1 MKLADISNSAR
12 DYQREQI
19 AAAVLSR
26 RNGSHIDI
34 IGSPVGS
41 GKGFTIGE
49 LMRLGS
55 RPLAVLPN
63 LNLLNQMHQR
73 VSSHLEEDIDVE
85 QAERRV
91 SNSSM
96 HRTRAIVA
104 SAMSIWKDDRWKK
117 FLDRSIWLIDE
128 FHLGNT
134 ERRQKI
140 LKVAADNGVY
150 VVGLTATPFTSKGL
164 PLDNCPTPCY
174 WKTYKD
180 FIDDRWLVPPKITML
195 EPKSYDYTIFDEIT
209 FNEYNCD
216 ELLSEEGT
224 VHEFANAVMQYYNQ
238 EPSAVYVSGVK
249 VLKRLVEVFKR
260 YGVQVSAVWGNQPPE
275 DRQVNMEAFLNGD
288 TKIIVNVGVLSYGWD
303 FPELRNVF
311 GCAPTRSLSNMEQRL
326 GRLSRPLS
334 GVLNNDMSQEQRREA
349 IANSSKAYGR
359 YFDLTHST
367 SGIKLCT
374 PIDVFDNA
382 SREDNERREKMV
394 AAATGEDV
402 DVLEVIE
409 ETADDIRKQEIK
421 EAERQKAQLGVS
433 FEKSDGD
440 VFGETR
446 ESKRGWRMYWGP
458 FRGQLMRKVPTG
470 VLRSHLRRSKPGTD
484 YRKALFR
491 ELAARES
498 AA

>member
-1 MKLADISNSAR
+1 MIQVSEHAR

-19 AAAVLSR
+19 GSTIASR
-26 RNGSHIDI
+26 RAGSKLDI

-49 LMRLGS
+49 LMRLAKK
-55 RPLAVLPN
+55 PLAVLPN
-63 LNLLNQMHQR
+63 LNLLTQMHER
-73 VSSHLEEDIDVE
+73 ISKYLDEDLDVE
-85 QAERRV
+85 QADRRV

-104 SAMSIWKDDRWKK
+104 SAQSIWKDDRWKK

-140 LKVAADNGVY
+140 IKTATEHGVY
-150 VVGLTATPFTSKGL
+150 VVGLTATPFTGKGM
-164 PLDNCPTPCY
+164 PLANCPSPCY
-174 WKTYKD
+174 WKTYKN
-180 FIDDRWLVPPKITML
+180 FIDDGWLCPPKITL
-195 EPKSYDYTIFDEIT
+195 IEPKSYDYTIFDEIT

-224 VHEFANAVMQYYNQ
+224 VHEFANAVMQYYNN

-249 VLKRLVEVFKR
+249 VLKRLVEVFNR
-260 YGVQVSAVWGNQPPE
+260 YGLKVSAVWGNQPPE
-275 DRQVNMEAFLNGD
+275 DRHVNMEAFLNGD

-326 GRLSRPLS
+326 GRLSRPLT
-334 GVLNNDMSQEQRREA
+334 GVLNNDMSLEERRAA
-349 IANSSKAYGR
+349 IAGSAKAFGR

-367 SGIKLCT
+367 SSIKLCT

-382 SREDNERREKMV
+382 SREDDDRRKQMLS
-394 AAATGEDV
+394 AATGEDV
-402 DVLEVIE
+402 DVLDVIE
-409 ETADDIRKQEIK
+409 ETSEEIRKK
-421 EAERQKAQLGVS
+421 EVKEEERQKAMLGVT
-433 FEKSDGD
+433 FRTSDGD
-440 VFGETR
+440 VFQETQ
-446 ESKRGWRMYWGP
+446 ESRRGWRMYWGP
-458 FRGQLMRKVPTG
+458 FRGQLMRKVPSG
-470 VLRSHLRRSKPGTD
+470 VLRSHLRKSKPNTD

-491 ELAARES
+491 ELAARE